1 MVILSKKAIN
11 DFALIEPNAVDAL
24 TSWYKET
31 QLADWAN
38 FAEMKRSFNSVD
50 AVGNDRYVF
59 NIKGNRYRLISII
72 HFDVRTVYIAFIG
85 THNQYDKIDASKVKY
100 KK

>member
-1 MVILSKKAIN
+1 MVVLSKKTIN
-11 DFALIEPNAVDAL
+11 DFALIEPNALEAL
-24 TSWYKET
+24 MNWYKET
-31 QLADWAN
+31 QLADWTN
-38 FAEMKRSFNSVD
+38 FSEIKRSFNSVD

-59 NIKGNRYRLISII
+59 NIKGNQYRLISII

-85 THNQYDKIDASKVKY
+85 THKQYDKIDASKVKF